1 MNLAVNAL
9 DAMPQG
15 GSLSLDVEL
24 RAQDAQLTVA
34 DTGVGIPATRRE
46 KIFQLYFTT
55 KKDGSGLGLAM
66 VYRAVQL
73 HGGSIEVESELGR
86 GTRFRILLPALVK
99 P

>member
-24 RAQDAQLTVA
+24 RARDAQLTVA

-46 KIFQLYFTT
+46 KIFGCVADSVGRICEKT
-55 KKDGSGLGLAM
+55 
-66 VYRAVQL
+66 RAP
-73 HGGSIEVESELGR
+73 G
-86 GTRFRILLPALVK
+86 
-99 P
+99 